1 MCLLDVA
8 RNQYDSQFSR
18 QLSSSIKKDGQ
29 PTIDTKNL
37 PTIPEPIEKTD
48 IHLGDIKRTKS
59 THMNR
64 NVSSS
69 RRIAKRSTLMETPSP
84 TSAFITSQL
93 DSDLPEIMSDNQQK
107 PIHTDNT
114 QLSSSPTNIHPP
126 VTLPTPTQPR
136 PSQDYIKT
144 IPKAK
149 FYYFAELGSLDHYM
163 LKHIAVLY
171 LDELLKDYF
180 SLEELADL
188 IDDKKNSTL
197 WGKFVTSLKTGGN
210 KKIPTKGKTYMNKV
224 YTDYRI
230 RGNIWRT
237 IGNSCGEERRG
248 F

>member
-1 MCLLDVA
+1 
-8 RNQYDSQFSR
+8 
-18 QLSSSIKKDGQ
+18 
-29 PTIDTKNL
+29 
-37 PTIPEPIEKTD
+37 
-48 IHLGDIKRTKS
+48 
-59 THMNR
+59 MNR

-84 TSAFITSQL
+84 TSAYITSQPGS
-93 DSDLPEIMSDNQQK
+93 SDHPTNDLQQK
-107 PIHTDNT
+107 NGTNSDDVLVT
-114 QLSSSPTNIHPP
+114 SSPTNIHSPSAGAFSTTTP
-126 VTLPTPTQPR
+126 TIPPTPALHR
-136 PSQDYIKT
+136 PSQDYVKT

-210 KKIPTKGKTYMNKV
+210 KKAPTKGKAFTATMMMMMMMMCSLATAQLY
-224 YTDYRI
+224 I
-230 RGNIWRT
+230 
-237 IGNSCGEERRG
+237 CG
-248 F
+248 